1 MDTNKMREQF
11 ETALV
16 TKLVRELAEKA
27 PGLPADAAEIIVRS
41 QWLERKGDGYA
52 APVPD
57 HGWWAWQ
64 ASREAVVVE
73 LPEKSGEGKGHCST
87 EPFEHYGDGWDE
99 CLENAVALIEA
110 QGLRVTQ

>member
-11 ETALV
+11 EAALV
-16 TKLVRELAEKA
+16 TKLVRELCAKA
-27 PGLPADAAEIIVRS
+27 PGLPADAAELIVRS

-64 ASREAVVVE
+64 ASREAVAIDLPSVTEVGGLCGMRYWTERQVITAVE
-73 LPEKSGEGKGHCST
+73 AE
-87 EPFEHYGDGWDE
+87 
-99 CLENAVALIEA
+99 
-110 QGLRVTQ
+110 GLRVAP

>member
-11 ETALV
+11 EAALV
-16 TKLVRELAEKA
+16 AKLVRELCAKA
-27 PGLPADAAEIIVRS
+27 PGLPANAAEPIVRS

-64 ASREAVVVE
+64 ASREAVAVV
-73 LPEKSGEGKGHCST
+73 LPDE
-87 EPFEHYGDGWDE
+87 EPGYMYYAPDV
-99 CLENAVALIEA
+99 LAAIEA
-110 QGLRVTQ
+110 QGLKVAP

>member
-11 ETALV
+11 EAALV

-27 PGLPADAAEIIVRS
+27 PGLPADAAELIVRS

-57 HGWWAWQ
+57 YGWWAWQ

-73 LPEKSGEGKGHCST
+73 LPRDIDQFADDDPGRRAFSLHT
-87 EPFEHYGDGWDE
+87 NTAYRE
-99 CLENAVALIEA
+99 CRRAIEA
-110 QGLRVTQ
+110 QGLKVAP